1 MSNVKKE
8 TNISYMDY
16 NTAREKLILP
26 EYGRHL
32 QRLVEHLKTIEDR
45 DERTQAAHA
54 LIPVM
59 AQVNPNIKEN
69 GDLKHKLWDHLFI
82 MAKFDLD
89 IDTPFEIIKED
100 VLNKKPDALPY
111 TQGPFKKK
119 HYGRIIQDM
128 IARLNE
134 YEGEE
139 REMLT
144 ELLAN
149 QLKKSYVKWNK
160 ETVND
165 DVIFNDFKMLSE
177 NKIELN
183 EDIKLVDTKVIN
195 NKPRKKKSTKKQRN

>member
-1 MSNVKKE
+1 
-8 TNISYMDY
+8 MDY
-16 NTAREKLILP
+16 NTSRDKLILP

-32 QRLVEHLKTIEDR
+32 QRLVNHLKTIEDR

-82 MAKFDLD
+82 MADFDLD
-89 IDTPFEIIKED
+89 IDAPFEIIKEE
-100 VLNKKPDALPY
+100 VLRRKPDPMPY
-111 TQGPFKKK
+111 TQASFKKK

-128 IARLNE
+128 IAKLNE
-134 YEGEE
+134 FEGEE
-139 REMLT
+139 REALT

-165 DVIFNDFKMLSE
+165 DVIFNDFKLLSE
-177 NKIELN
+177 NTIELN
-183 EDIKLVDTKVIN
+183 EDIKLVDTKVITS
-195 NKPRKKKSTKKQRN
+195 KPKKKKTQKKSRN